1 MSSKKSHYIQNGF
14 VVFIDTAALTA
25 EINAIPKRRKG
36 LDEMETKCRK
46 ATENVANAYAK
57 AAARI
62 MKGVPVVYCNMAG
75 YVGILD
81 DGSVSFFVKVPE
93 MVPTLN
99 INNISVDIFGNGTKS
114 LLSFRGS
121 IRNCDGKGNT
131 PVPMLEDGKETSEL
145 FSYIRDLKDT
155 KKLRFSSKTIEVP
168 LLEEPDWKEQATEI
182 QMVVNKH
189 LLRAEREVRE
199 WLEELGQYA
208 DPEGLFSAM
217 L

>member
-1 MSSKKSHYIQNGF
+1 MSSQKSCYIQNGF
-14 VVFIDTAALTA
+14 VVFIDTAALSA
-25 EINAIPKRRKG
+25 EINAIPERRKG

-46 ATENVANAYAK
+46 AAENVANAYAK

-62 MKGVPVVYCNMAG
+62 MKGVPVVYCNMTE

-81 DGSVSFFVKVPE
+81 DCSVSFFVKVPE

-99 INNISVDIFGNGTKS
+99 IKNISVDIFGNGTKT
-114 LLSFRGS
+114 LLSFRNS
-121 IRNCDGKGNT
+121 IRFDGKVN
-131 PVPMLEDGKETSEL
+131 VPAPKLEDGKETSEL
-145 FSYIRDLKDT
+145 FSYIRDTKDT
-155 KKLRFSSKTIEVP
+155 EKIRFSSKTIDVP
-168 LLEEPDWKEQATEI
+168 LLEETDWKEQSTAI

-208 DPEGLFSAM
+208 DPDVLFSAM